1 MKTRVRIMSDVHQ
14 EAARTGDEGYVDG
27 YVNGAD
33 GRPYAVV
40 AIRDFL
46 SLVPLHQLKV
56 LETFV

>member
-1 MKTRVRIMSDVHQ
+1 MSDVHQ